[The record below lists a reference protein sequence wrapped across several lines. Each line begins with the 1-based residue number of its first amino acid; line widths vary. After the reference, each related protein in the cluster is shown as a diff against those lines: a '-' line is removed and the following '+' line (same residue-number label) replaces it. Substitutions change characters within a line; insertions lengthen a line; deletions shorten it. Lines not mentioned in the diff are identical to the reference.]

1 MRSFILGAVVCFAG
15 LVAGTESAS
24 AQVVTYTTPY
34 GGYSYTAAY
43 PNSTVVPAT
52 TIYPGY
58 VVPRIPYV
66 APYVPVTPYYP
77 GYYYYNRPVVR
88 TYYGPAYG
96 WRW

>member
-1 MRSFILGAVVCFAG
+1 MRSFILGAVVCLVG
-15 LVAGTESAS
+15 LVAGANSAS

-34 GGYSYTAAY
+34 GSYSTTF
-43 PNSTVVPAT
+43 PGSTVVPAR
-52 TIYPGY
+52 TIYPGCI
-58 VVPRIPYV
+58 VGRPLPYV

-88 TYYGPAYG
+88 TYYGPAFG